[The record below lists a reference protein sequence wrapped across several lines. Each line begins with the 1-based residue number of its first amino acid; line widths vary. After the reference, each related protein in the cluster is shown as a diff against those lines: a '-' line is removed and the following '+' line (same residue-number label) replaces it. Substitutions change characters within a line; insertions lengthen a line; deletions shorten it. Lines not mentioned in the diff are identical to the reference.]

1 MKEGNM
7 FYNMKES
14 KRIDGLR
21 SIAFAPFAIAMVL
34 YLLSYPFPVLLLPS
48 GFLLVAAA
56 IWFVVW
62 LPIWWR
68 KRKAF
73 LANH

>member
-1 MKEGNM
+1 M
-7 FYNMKES
+7 FYNMNEAK
-14 KRIDGLR
+14 KIDRLR
-21 SIAFAPFAIAMVL
+21 TIAFAPFALAMVL
-34 YLLSYPFPVLLLPS
+34 YLLSYPLPVLLLPS

-56 IWFVVW
+56 IWFAVWVVV
-62 LPIWWR
+62 WWR